1 MESAIN
7 LGDIVKHGVESAINL
22 GHMVKH
28 GVESP
33 INLGD
38 IVKHG
43 VESTIDIR
51 SQKLECIFGVVSKRK
66 NIFDYGVK

>member
-7 LGDIVKHGVESAINL
+7 LGDIVKHGVESL
-22 GHMVKH
+22 
-28 GVESP
+28 

-43 VESTIDIR
+43 VESTINIR

-66 NIFDYGVK
+66 HIFDYGVK

>member
-1 MESAIN
+1 
-7 LGDIVKHGVESAINL
+7 
-22 GHMVKH
+22 
-28 GVESP
+28 VESP

-43 VESTIDIR
+43 VEATIDIR